1 MKTLKILFLVLFS
14 VTIYGQKIPSKKVLK
29 VSEISNFLTDDVKNQ
44 LSEKGKISTQ
54 KLAQYFREKFSER
67 YFYDYK
73 TVDTRFDEYA
83 NLYQDKKE
91 SHTSRGLD
99 HLGKFPS
106 NPKWKLPF
114 NYQNGQPVNAY
125 ALRHLAR
132 QHKMVDIAFYYL
144 YQNKDTKYIDY
155 FTEQMQSLNV
165 ALHQNKFEIIEDG
178 NGVYEAF
185 RSGYRVLNWLQ
196 IHNLFLGEK
205 AYSDSAQLTTIA
217 TLLQHASYLYE
228 RNLKFKSGNH
238 QTRGLSALAMVS
250 ILLRDFVDTDVWYKH
265 SMKLLAEH
273 LRKEI
278 NEDGFQ
284 FERTVHYHIS
294 DIGNYFYVYQLA
306 KNSHLKVDD
315 FWKNKLESLF
325 TTLTKIGFP
334 DKSAPVFS
342 DDTDSPWAEKNDIS
356 DALTLGYLL
365 FENPTFGYF
374 ANNKVSPKMY
384 WYASQKQLEGLK
396 NIQQEEPSIKSY
408 SFDKTGYFI
417 MREGW
422 KKSDK
427 VLIISAGLDSLK
439 PDHQHGD
446 LLGIQAF
453 ANENVILPNY
463 QVRYSLKDL
472 ELFKNSMTKNVA
484 LVDDELQGKK
494 YTSNKGGSGFG
505 KFKQLPNPKV
515 IGFQKNKDIE
525 IFKELSQ
532 ENALNIRVNAMLY
545 LPSPQWQQ
553 GLAKGQYRS
562 KDDMFTFNSV
572 KIQADG
578 ALGSRGAALI
588 DDYSDHPGHRGLLLN
603 TPAAFENLVATSMKQ
618 GFQVNS
624 HAIGDHA
631 NQLVLD
637 TYEKHIK
644 ASKTQALRHRVEHAQ
659 VLRLSD
665 IPRFAE
671 LDIIASMQA
680 THATSD
686 KNMAQDRLGPDRILG
701 AYAWRKLLNA
711 KAIIAAGSDFPV
723 ESPNPFFGLHASIT
737 RQDHQNSPQGGWF
750 SKEKMTPLEAFR
762 SFTLDAAYSGHQE
775 NLIGSLAAGKKADF
789 VLIDENMFTLPEQDI
804 WKISVDKTWVNGK
817 LVYKKAQ

>member
-1 MKTLKILFLVLFS
+1 MKTLKILFLVLLS

-91 SHTSRGLD
+91 SHTSRALD

-144 YQNKDTKYIDY
+144 YEQKDIKYINY
-155 FTEQMQSLNV
+155 FKEQMQSLNT
-165 ALHQNKFEIIEDG
+165 ALRTNKFEIIEDG

-185 RSGYRVLNWLQ
+185 RSGYRVLNWIQ

-217 TLLQHASYLYE
+217 TLLQHASYLYK
-228 RNLKFKSGNH
+228 RNQKFKSGNH

-250 ILLRDFVDTDVWYKH
+250 ILLRDFVDTDIWYKH

-284 FERTVHYHIS
+284 FERTVHYHLS

-306 KNSHLKVDD
+306 KNSNLKVDD

-325 TTLTKIGFP
+325 TTLTQIAFP

-342 DDTDSPWAEKNDIS
+342 DDTDTPWAEKNDIS

-365 FENPTFGYF
+365 FENPNFGYF
-374 ANNKVSPKMY
+374 ANNKVSSKMY
-384 WYASQKQLEGLK
+384 WYTSKKQLDNLK
-396 NIQQEEPSIKSY
+396 NIQQEKPNLNSY
-408 SFDKTGYFI
+408 SFPETGYYF

-422 KKSDK
+422 NKKDK
-427 VLIISAGLDSLK
+427 MLVISAGLDSKK

-446 LLGIQAF
+446 MLGVQAF
-453 ANENVILPNY
+453 ANENIILPNY

-484 LVDDELQGKK
+484 LVDEELQGKK

-505 KFKQLPNPKV
+505 KFKQFPNPKV
-515 IGFQKNKDIE
+515 IGFQKNKNLEVFIG
-525 IFKELSQ
+525 SH
-532 ENALNIRVNAMLY
+532 
-545 LPSPQWQQ
+545 
-553 GLAKGQYRS
+553 
-562 KDDMFTFNSV
+562 
-572 KIQADG
+572 DG
-578 ALGSRGAALI
+578 
-588 DDYSDHPGHRGLLLN
+588 
-603 TPAAFENLVATSMKQ
+603 FENIGVKYSR
-618 GFQVNS
+618 QVLNVENNFWIVKDNFS
-624 HAIGDHA
+624 S
-631 NQLVLD
+631 N
-637 TYEKHIK
+637 EKHIYK
-644 ASKTQALRHRVEHAQ
+644 Q
-659 VLRLSD
+659 VWQGHYSLEGSPNLMRSS
-665 IPRFAE
+665 FQNGSG
-671 LDIIASMQA
+671 LDIYQIQNIDTVTTDGTRGKQWSV
-680 THATSD
+680 TYKSGN
-686 KNMAQDRLGPDRILG
+686 KNFNFITVLSPFSKYDDRINEEDLQPKIKN
-701 AYAWRKLLNA
+701 W
-711 KAIIAAGSDFPV
+711 IIDNSNLKSDATKTLSK
-723 ESPNPFFGLHASIT
+723 ENEHLFFGIQKITLKNTLLEFSEKVDIHVKIDANKITFQSLFQKSFYINYKGEKTISI
-737 RQDHQNSPQGGWF
+737 NGKPF
-750 SKEKMTPLEAFR
+750 KEKILIKPL
-762 SFTLDAAYSGHQE
+762 
-775 NLIGSLAAGKKADF
+775 
-789 VLIDENMFTLPEQDI
+789 DI
-804 WKISVDKTWVNGK
+804 FSINSY
-817 LVYKKAQ
+817 L